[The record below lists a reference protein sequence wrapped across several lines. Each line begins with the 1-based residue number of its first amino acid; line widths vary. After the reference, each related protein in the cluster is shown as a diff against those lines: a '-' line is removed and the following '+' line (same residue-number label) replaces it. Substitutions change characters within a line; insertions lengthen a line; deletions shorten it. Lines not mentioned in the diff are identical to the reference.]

1 MFPWLDLGTQEGFQR
16 LAEEIVASQPEAVRP
31 RLVEAF
37 QKLHAGHAAC
47 GGGLDRAG
55 RRRFPAAMREFVTSC
70 RGFLQT
76 K

>member
-1 MFPWLDLGTQEGFQR
+1 MEQEGFQR
-16 LAEEIVASQPEAVRP
+16 LAEELVASQPEPVRP

-37 QKLHAGHAAC
+37 QKLLAGHAAC
-47 GGGLDRAG
+47 GGGGMDRAG
-55 RRRFPAAMREFVTSC
+55 RRRFPLVMREFVTSC